1 MANMREIR
9 TRIKSIQDTMKITNA
24 MYLISS
30 SKLKRAR
37 KNLEKTLPYFDA
49 LKNTMSDILAH
60 MPEGTEYMYFASD
73 ENKKKEE
80 DKKRGYIVVTSD
92 KGLAGAYN
100 HNVIKMVEE
109 ELQRK
114 GQNFLF
120 IIGQVGRSY
129 FKRKNIFADIEFLYT
144 AQNPNLYRARSIAE
158 TVLELYNNN
167 DIDEVYVIYT
177 HMLNSVKM
185 EPKLI
190 KLLPLEKSDF
200 VEDDEQRQYAV
211 FDQSPQKVLRHLV
224 PNYVKGMIYSTLV
237 EAFSSEQNARMT
249 AMEGATKSAKDMIRQ
264 LSLMY
269 NRARQ
274 AAITQEITE
283 IVSGAKSLSR

>member
-37 KNLEKTLPYFDA
+37 KNLEKTLPYFNA
-49 LKNTMSDILAH
+49 LRNTMADILVH
-60 MPEGTEYMYFASD
+60 MPEEAEYMYFD
-73 ENKKKEE
+73 NNYKKAEAN
-80 DKKRGYIVVTSD
+80 KKRGYIVVTSD
-92 KGLAGAYN
+92 KGLAGSYN
-100 HNVIKMVEE
+100 HNVIKIVED
-109 ELQRK
+109 ELLK
-114 GQNFLF
+114 EGQNFLF
-120 IIGQVGRSY
+120 IIGQVGRSH

-158 TVLELYNNN
+158 TVLELYDKK
-167 DIDEVYVIYT
+167 DIDEVYVVYT
-177 HMLNSVKM
+177 KMINSAKT
-185 EPKLI
+185 EPEII

-200 VEDDEQRQYAV
+200 QQRGEEKQYAV
-211 FDQSPQKVLRHLV
+211 FDPSPQQVLRHLV

-237 EAFSSEQNARMT
+237 EAYSSEHNARMT